1 MKRYL
6 LLFSFIL
13 IFSSIN
19 NNAKAQYYFYN
30 DNYYYSPIT
39 YEVGAS
45 VGVMN
50 CMTDLGGKAGM
61 GKKFTKDLNMG
72 SNHACF
78 GGFVGVTYKQAIGLR
93 LEATFGKVSA
103 SDNVLSSYANSND
116 LASARYHRNLN
127 FESSISEFSL
137 LAEVHPLFIF
147 FNWEESENGPPRF
160 SPYLL
165 GGVGMFSF
173 NPKAKLG
180 NNLVDLQPLSTEGQG
195 FAEYPDRPVYKLKQM
210 NYPLGLGLKYD
221 VSALLS
227 LRAEFMYRILNTDY
241 LDDCSNNYVV
251 YYNAKNPYD
260 PTNPD
265 IFDRNFGYGSTKAKN
280 ARALANRQAEIDPS
294 SDPLNPMGNYYDMGV
309 GSKRGSPTQKDSY
322 FSFNFKVALTLGRE
336 RIRD

>member
-210 NYPLGLGLKYD
+210 NYPLGLGLKYE
-221 VSALLS
+221 VSALLN
-227 LRAEFMYRILNTDY
+227 LRAEFVYRVLSTDY
-241 LDDCSNNYVV
+241 LDDCSNNYI
-251 YYNAKNPYD
+251 D
-260 PTNPD
+260 PTVYANY
-265 IFDRNFGYGSTKAKN
+265 FSGAKLKN
-280 ARALANRQAEIDPS
+280 AIALSDRQYEIND
-294 SDPLNPMGNYYDMGV
+294 DFYKMGP
-309 GSKRGSPTQKDSY
+309 GSKRGSPNQKDSY
-322 FSFNFKVALTLGRE
+322 FSFNFKIALNIGRD

>member
-6 LLFSFIL
+6 LLLSFIL
-13 IFSSIN
+13 IISSIN

-30 DNYYYSPIT
+30 NDYYYSPLT

-50 CMTDLGGKAGM
+50 CMTDLGGKSGI

-72 SNHACF
+72 YNNLAF
-78 GGFVGVTYKQAIGLR
+78 GGFFGVTYKQAVGLR

-103 SDNVLSSYANSND
+103 SDEVLKKFANTND

-127 FESSISEFSL
+127 FESSINEFSL
-137 LAEVHPLFIF
+137 LTEVHPLFIF
-147 FNWEESENGPPRF
+147 FNWEESENGPPQF

-210 NYPLGLGLKYD
+210 NYPWGLGLKYEA
-221 VSALLS
+221 SPLLS
-227 LRAEFMYRILNTDY
+227 LRAEFVYRILTTDY
-241 LDDCSNNYVV
+241 LDDCSTNYV
-251 YYNAKNPYD
+251 D
-260 PTNPD
+260 PTVYANY
-265 IFDRNFGYGSTKAKN
+265 FSGSKLKN
-280 ARALANRQAEIDPS
+280 AIALSDRQDEIND
-294 SDPLNPMGNYYDMGV
+294 DFYKMGP
-309 GSKRGSPTQKDSY
+309 GSKRGSPDQKDSY
-322 FSFNFKVALTLGRE
+322 FSFNFKIALTLGRDK
-336 RIRD
+336 IRD